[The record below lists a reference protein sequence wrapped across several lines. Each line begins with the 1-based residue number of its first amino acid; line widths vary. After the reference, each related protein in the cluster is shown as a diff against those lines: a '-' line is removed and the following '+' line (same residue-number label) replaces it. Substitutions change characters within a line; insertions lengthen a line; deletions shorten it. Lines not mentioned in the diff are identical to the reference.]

1 MYMRYVLALFGAT
14 ALSVFAQGT
23 ATIFQTAPPEIDAA
37 LRERVNKFYQSHV
50 DGKFRQAME
59 VVAEDSQDTF
69 FAADK
74 PKYKSFKIVNI
85 NYEDKTFTKARVLV
99 EVPWELLTPLGVIN
113 SVPRPMA
120 SFWKQEN
127 GQWFWY
133 VIPYDPCKGIDAGM
147 FGKLHKQ
154 ECVDGKPVNT
164 SQGTAPNGGLPPMGT
179 WPTIKGLQ
187 DTVRASND
195 RVMLSS
201 HQPTSV
207 AVRIDNKFEGAV
219 TLSLEVPEL
228 PGLSAKLSRAE
239 LASGEST
246 AVQIAYNPPAP
257 QLNPEQV
264 VRVRVQPIAKVI
276 EIVVAFDKPPV
287 DLSSGV
293 KTAESANPKK

>member
-1 MYMRYVLALFGAT
+1 MRYFLALFAAS

-23 ATIFQTAPPEIDAA
+23 ATIFQTAPPEADTA
-37 LRERVNKFYQSHV
+37 LRARVSKFFQAHV

-85 NYEDKTFTKARVLV
+85 NYEENFTKAKVLV

-120 SFWKQEN
+120 SFWKLEN
-127 GQWFWY
+127 GDWWWY
-133 VIPYDPCKGIDAGM
+133 VIPYDPCKGIDGGM
-147 FGKLHKQ
+147 GMRLHKV
-154 ECVDGKPVNT
+154 ECVDGKPVA
-164 SQGTAPNGGLPPMGT
+164 APDGKAPGGLPDPGA
-179 WPTIKGLQ
+179 WVDPAELQ
-187 DTVRASND
+187 RKVKVSDP

-201 HQPTSV
+201 HRPTSIGV
-207 AVRIDNKFEGAV
+207 KLTNTFEGEV
-219 TLSLEVPEL
+219 TLLLEAPEL
-228 PGLSAKLSRAE
+228 PGMRAKLMNNK

-246 AVQIAYNPPAP
+246 AVEIAYNPPAP
-257 QLNPEQV
+257 QRNPDQTLK
-264 VRVRVQPIAKVI
+264 VRVNPTGQVI
-276 EIVVAFDKPPV
+276 EIVVGFDLPPA

-293 KTAESANPKK
+293 KKAEAAPKK

>member
-1 MYMRYVLALFGAT
+1 MYMRYFLALFAVSG
-14 ALSVFAQGT
+14 LCLFAQGT
-23 ATIFQTAPPEIDAA
+23 ATIFQTAPPDADAA
-37 LRERVNKFYQSHV
+37 LRERISKFYQSHV

-59 VVAEDSQDTF
+59 VVADDSQDIF

-85 NYEDKTFTKARVLV
+85 NYEENFTKAKVLV

-113 SVPRPMA
+113 TVPRPM
-120 SFWKQEN
+120 SSLWKLEN

-154 ECVDGKPVNT
+154 QCVDGKPVNT
-164 SQGTAPNGGLPPMGT
+164 SDGRAPSVLPDPGV
-179 WPTIKGLQ
+179 WANPKAIQSAVK
-187 DTVRASND
+187 VSND

-201 HQPTSV
+201 HKPTSLG
-207 AVRIDNKFEGAV
+207 VRIDNKFEGEV
-219 TLSLEVPEL
+219 TLLLEAPEM
-228 PGLSAKLSRAE
+228 PGLTAKLMNNK

-246 AVQIAYNPPAP
+246 AVEISYVPPAP
-257 QLNPEQV
+257 QKNPDQLIK
-264 VRVRVQPIAKVI
+264 VRVNPTGQVI
-276 EIVVAFDKPPV
+276 EIVVAFDLPPV

-293 KTAESANPKK
+293 KNAEVAPKK